1 MSESTQEDNDNT
13 KTSDLTTADEALI
26 QTNLDEEATEPQSN
40 QNESLLHQDEIQMTL
55 KEFTQKLRDNDRSIK
70 RIEESMATLYDKL
83 ERAPKTEEL
92 KVSSKKESKKKKKE
106 KLDKK
111 GKKEKK
117 LDKKG
122 KKEKK
127 LDKKGKKEKKLDKK
141 GKKKSRKTRSDE
153 KTKLAKAITNT
164 EKKNTRRTNSKGKK
178 GRMKNA
184 ANKK

>member
-92 KVSSKKESKKKKKE
+92 KVSSKKESKKKEKE
-106 KLDKK
+106 
-111 GKKEKK
+111 
-117 LDKKG
+117 
-122 KKEKK
+122 K

>member
-1 MSESTQEDNDNT
+1 MSESTQEGNDNT

-26 QTNLDEEATEPQSN
+26 QTNLDAEATEPQSN

-83 ERAPKTEEL
+83 ERTPKTEEL
-92 KVSSKKESKKKKKE
+92 KVSSKKESKKKE
-106 KLDKK
+106 
-111 GKKEKK
+111 KEKK

-153 KTKLAKAITNT
+153 KTKSAKAITNT

>member
-1 MSESTQEDNDNT
+1 MSESTQEGNDNT
-13 KTSDLTTADEALI
+13 KSSDLTTTDEALI
-26 QTNLDEEATEPQSN
+26 QTNLDAEATEPQSN
-40 QNESLLHQDEIQMTL
+40 QNESLLHEDEIQMTL

-83 ERAPKTEEL
+83 ERTSKTEEL
-92 KVSSKKESKKKKKE
+92 KVSSKKESKKKKE
-106 KLDKK
+106 
-111 GKKEKK
+111 
-117 LDKKG
+117 
-122 KKEKK
+122 K

-153 KTKLAKAITNT
+153 KTKSAKAITNT
-164 EKKNTRRTNSKGKK
+164 EKKNTRRTNLKGKK

>member
-1 MSESTQEDNDNT
+1 MSESTQEGNDNT
-13 KTSDLTTADEALI
+13 KTSDLTTTDEALI
-26 QTNLDEEATEPQSN
+26 QTNLDAEATEPQSN
-40 QNESLLHQDEIQMTL
+40 QNESPLHQDEIQMTL

-83 ERAPKTEEL
+83 ERTSKTEEL
-92 KVSSKKESKKKKKE
+92 KVSSKKESKK
-106 KLDKK
+106 
-111 GKKEKK
+111 KKEKK

-127 LDKKGKKEKKLDKK
+127 LDKKD
-141 GKKKSRKTRSDE
+141 KKKSRKTRSDE
-153 KTKLAKAITNT
+153 KTKSAKAIRNT
-164 EKKNTRRTNSKGKK
+164 EKKNTRLTNSKGKK

>member
-127 LDKKGKKEKKLDKK
+127 LDKKGKK
-141 GKKKSRKTRSDE
+141 KSRKTRSDE

>member
-1 MSESTQEDNDNT
+1 MSESTQEGNDNT
-13 KTSDLTTADEALI
+13 KTSDLTTTDEALI
-26 QTNLDEEATEPQSN
+26 QTNLDAEATEPQSN

-83 ERAPKTEEL
+83 ERTPKTEEL
-92 KVSSKKESKKKKKE
+92 KVSSKKESKKKE
-106 KLDKK
+106 
-111 GKKEKK
+111 
-117 LDKKG
+117 
-122 KKEKK
+122 KEKK

-153 KTKLAKAITNT
+153 KTKSAKAITNT

>member
-1 MSESTQEDNDNT
+1 MSESTQEGNDNT

-26 QTNLDEEATEPQSN
+26 QTNLDADATEPQSN
-40 QNESLLHQDEIQMTL
+40 QNESLLHQDEIQMTF

-83 ERAPKTEEL
+83 ERTPKTEEL
-92 KVSSKKESKKKKKE
+92 KVSSKKESKK
-106 KLDKK
+106 
-111 GKKEKK
+111 KKEKK

-153 KTKLAKAITNT
+153 KTKSAKAITNT

-178 GRMKNA
+178 GRMKSA

>member
-1 MSESTQEDNDNT
+1 MSESTQEGNDNT

-26 QTNLDEEATEPQSN
+26 QTNLDAEATEPQSN

-92 KVSSKKESKKKKKE
+92 KVSSKKESKKKKEK

-111 GKKEKK
+111 DKKEKKEKK
-117 LDKKG
+117 LDKK
-122 KKEKK
+122 
-127 LDKKGKKEKKLDKK
+127 D
-141 GKKKSRKTRSDE
+141 KKKSKKTRSDE
-153 KTKLAKAITNT
+153 KTKSAKAITNT

>member
-1 MSESTQEDNDNT
+1 MSESTQEGNDNT

-26 QTNLDEEATEPQSN
+26 QTNLDAEATEPQSN

-92 KVSSKKESKKKKKE
+92 MVSSKKESKK
-106 KLDKK
+106 
-111 GKKEKK
+111 
-117 LDKKG
+117 

-153 KTKLAKAITNT
+153 KTKSAKAITNT

>member
-1 MSESTQEDNDNT
+1 MSESTQEGNDNT

-26 QTNLDEEATEPQSN
+26 QTNRDAEATEPQSN

-70 RIEESMATLYDKL
+70 RIEESMTTLYDKL
-83 ERAPKTEEL
+83 ERTPKTEEL
-92 KVSSKKESKKKKKE
+92 KVSSKKESKKKE
-106 KLDKK
+106 
-111 GKKEKK
+111 KEKK

-122 KKEKK
+122 RKEKK

-153 KTKLAKAITNT
+153 KTKSAKAITNT

>member
-40 QNESLLHQDEIQMTL
+40 QNESLHQDEIQMTL

-92 KVSSKKESKKKKKE
+92 KVSSKKESKKKKE
-106 KLDKK
+106 
-111 GKKEKK
+111 
-117 LDKKG
+117 
-122 KKEKK
+122 K

>member
-1 MSESTQEDNDNT
+1 MSESTQEGNENT

-26 QTNLDEEATEPQSN
+26 QTNLDAEGTEPQSN

-92 KVSSKKESKKKKKE
+92 KVSSKKESKKKK
-106 KLDKK
+106 
-111 GKKEKK
+111 
-117 LDKKG
+117 
-122 KKEKK
+122 
-127 LDKKGKKEKKLDKK
+127 EKKLDKK

-153 KTKLAKAITNT
+153 KTKSAKAITNA

>member
-122 KKEKK
+122 KK
-127 LDKKGKKEKKLDKK
+127 
-141 GKKKSRKTRSDE
+141 KSRKTRSDE

>member
-26 QTNLDEEATEPQSN
+26 QTNLDAEATEPQSN

-83 ERAPKTEEL
+83 ERTPKTEEL
-92 KVSSKKESKKKKKE
+92 KVSSKKESKK
-106 KLDKK
+106 
-111 GKKEKK
+111 KKEKK

-127 LDKKGKKEKKLDKK
+127 LDKKGKKEKKEKKEKKLDKK
-141 GKKKSRKTRSDE
+141 GKTRSDE

>member
-1 MSESTQEDNDNT
+1 MSESTQEGNDNT

-26 QTNLDEEATEPQSN
+26 QTNLDAEATEPQSN

-92 KVSSKKESKKKKKE
+92 KVSSKKESKKKKEK

-127 LDKKGKKEKKLDKK
+127 EKKEKKLDKK

-153 KTKLAKAITNT
+153 KTKSAKAITNT
-164 EKKNTRRTNSKGKK
+164 EKKNTRRTNSNGKK

>member
-1 MSESTQEDNDNT
+1 MSESTQEGNDNT

-83 ERAPKTEEL
+83 ERTPKTEEL
-92 KVSSKKESKKKKKE
+92 KVSSKKESKKKK
-106 KLDKK
+106 
-111 GKKEKK
+111 
-117 LDKKG
+117 
-122 KKEKK
+122 
-127 LDKKGKKEKKLDKK
+127 EKKLDKK
-141 GKKKSRKTRSDE
+141 GKKKSRKARSDE
-153 KTKLAKAITNT
+153 KTKSAKAITNT

>member
-1 MSESTQEDNDNT
+1 MSESTQEGNDNT
-13 KTSDLTTADEALI
+13 KTSDLTTTDEALI
-26 QTNLDEEATEPQSN
+26 QTNLDAEATEPQSN

-83 ERAPKTEEL
+83 ERTPKTEEL
-92 KVSSKKESKKKKKE
+92 KVSSKKESKKKK
-106 KLDKK
+106 
-111 GKKEKK
+111 EKK

-122 KKEKK
+122 KKGKK
-127 LDKKGKKEKKLDKK
+127 IDKKGKKGKK
-141 GKKKSRKTRSDE
+141 GKKKSRKTSSGE
-153 KTKLAKAITNT
+153 KTKSAKAITNT
-164 EKKNTRRTNSKGKK
+164 EKKNTRRTNLKGKK

>member
-1 MSESTQEDNDNT
+1 MSESTQGDNDNT

-26 QTNLDEEATEPQSN
+26 QTNLDADAIEPQSN
-40 QNESLLHQDEIQMTL
+40 QNESLLHQDEIQMTF

-83 ERAPKTEEL
+83 ERTPKTEEL
-92 KVSSKKESKKKKKE
+92 KVSSKKESKKKKEKKLDKKGKKE

-127 LDKKGKKEKKLDKK
+127 LDKKG
-141 GKKKSRKTRSDE
+141 
-153 KTKLAKAITNT
+153 
-164 EKKNTRRTNSKGKK
+164 
-178 GRMKNA
+178 
-184 ANKK
+184 

>member
-70 RIEESMATLYDKL
+70 RIEESMAALYDKL
-83 ERAPKTEEL
+83 ERTPEMEES
-92 KVSSKKESKKKKKE
+92 KVSSKKKSKK
-106 KLDKK
+106 
-111 GKKEKK
+111 KKEKK

-127 LDKKGKKEKKLDKK
+127 LDKKR
-141 GKKKSRKTRSDE
+141 KKKSRKTSSGE
-153 KTKLAKAITNT
+153 KTKSTKAIKNT